1 MLYDRI
7 VSSIEAKEKEL
18 SPGLFLRVFRLFYLE
33 EIDRQWIDHL
43 ESMDHLRHGIGLR
56 GYGQRDPKQEYKK
69 EGYAAFVAM
78 MGTIQTNVVKKIF
91 RVQIQRK
98 EDVEKMVPKARRRVV
113 ESRGGEAAK
122 TGAAQQAR
130 GGTLRA
136 GPKIGRNDPCPCGS
150 GKKYKKCHGLKEGD
164 AASG

>member
-1 MLYDRI
+1 
-7 VSSIEAKEKEL
+7 
-18 SPGLFLRVFRLFYLE
+18 VFRLFFIE

-56 GYGQRDPKQEYKK
+56 GYGHRDPKQEYKK
-69 EGYAAFVAM
+69 EGYSMFVGM
-78 MGTIQTNVVKKIF
+78 MGTIQTNVLKKMF

-113 ESRGGEAAK
+113 EGRGGEAAQ

-136 GPKIGRNDPCPCGS
+136 GPKVGRNDPCPCGS
-150 GKKYKKCHGLKEGD
+150 GKKYKKCCMAKDE
-164 AASG
+164 AAQAG